1 MFNAN
6 FALLPDVSW
15 DTVEKTKSKG
25 IRHVAGRDAVLP
37 APGDGDVLGGRPTGS
52 PGSGLSTE
60 LKLSIVSPCY
70 LWQLPELIL

>member
-15 DTVEKTKSKG
+15 NTVEKTKSKG

-37 APGDGDVLGGRPTGS
+37 APGDVLGGRPTRS
-52 PGSGLSTE
+52 PGRGLSTE
-60 LKLSIVSPCY
+60 LKLP
-70 LWQLPELIL
+70 